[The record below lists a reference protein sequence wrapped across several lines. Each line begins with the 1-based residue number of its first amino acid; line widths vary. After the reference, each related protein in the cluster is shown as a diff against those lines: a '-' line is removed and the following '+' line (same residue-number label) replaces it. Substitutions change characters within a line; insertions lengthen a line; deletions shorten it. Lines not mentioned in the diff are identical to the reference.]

1 MKRPIQLGEFS
12 AAMKSA
18 LEKSVEGDTFLLPS
32 EMHLH
37 AFNQVLKES
46 GETKKVKLQVIGK

>member
-18 LEKSVEGDTFLLPS
+18 LEKSVDGDTFLVPS
-32 EMHLH
+32 AMHLH

-46 GETKKVKLQVIGK
+46 GEAKKVKLQIIGE